1 MKVTSFLVIL
11 LQFTLLLNST
21 VVVAQYARSSAV
33 EKCNTQGWNGT
44 AWKTCNDFKG
54 HGTNVQSS
62 IWQSWQSIL
71 QKYRNYVECTSV
83 RTDILESNDKPNLKT
98 LTLVK
103 YCY

>member
-1 MKVTSFLVIL
+1 MKVSSFLVIL

-33 EKCNTQGWNGT
+33 DKCNTQGWNGT

-62 IWQSWQSIL
+62 IWQSFL
-71 QKYRNYVECTSV
+71 QNYRNYVECTSV
-83 RTDILESNDKPNLKT
+83 RTDILKSNDKPNLKT
-98 LTLVK
+98 LILVIVIEFLI
-103 YCY
+103 